1 MEVVLENLIKGQNL
15 EDKEYIYYYKL
26 IKSDLYISW
35 QEEDIKVQ
43 SYGIE
48 IIRKDFQKEQL
59 TNLESNNI
67 RHISPHRYKV
77 HNLLKMLYEQ
87 TVSPIH
93 LIDIIGEYTD
103 EYVVDY
109 ENVLKNASSMCKW
122 NNYI

>member
-48 IIRKDFQKEQL
+48 IIRKDFQK
-59 TNLESNNI
+59 
-67 RHISPHRYKV
+67 
-77 HNLLKMLYEQ
+77 
-87 TVSPIH
+87 
-93 LIDIIGEYTD
+93 
-103 EYVVDY
+103 
-109 ENVLKNASSMCKW
+109 
-122 NNYI
+122 

>member
-1 MEVVLENLIKGQNL
+1 MAGDSIMEVVLENLIKGQNL

-26 IKSDLYISW
+26 VKSDLYISW

-67 RHISPHRYKV
+67 RHIS
-77 HNLLKMLYEQ
+77 
-87 TVSPIH
+87 
-93 LIDIIGEYTD
+93 LIDI
-103 EYVVDY
+103 
-109 ENVLKNASSMCKW
+109 K
-122 NNYI
+122 YIIY

>member
-26 IKSDLYISW
+26 VKSDLYISW

-67 RHISPHRYKV
+67 RHIS
-77 HNLLKMLYEQ
+77 
-87 TVSPIH
+87 
-93 LIDIIGEYTD
+93 LIDI
-103 EYVVDY
+103 
-109 ENVLKNASSMCKW
+109 K
-122 NNYI
+122 YIIY

>member
-59 TNLESNNI
+59 TNLESNN
-67 RHISPHRYKV
+67 YKTY
-77 HNLLKMLYEQ
+77 K
-87 TVSPIH
+87 
-93 LIDIIGEYTD
+93 
-103 EYVVDY
+103 
-109 ENVLKNASSMCKW
+109 SS
-122 NNYI
+122 